1 MIFNDHFLD
10 LTLLNVKFNII
21 FMNINNTDWFLSF
34 QHKKYCTYKHINEL
48 YLFKGMD
55 YQIQFNSNS
64 NIYNLKMFSFD
75 CTDYQL
81 SMQLYFPFKHI
92 CPFHS
97 PAVLCAQT

>member
-10 LTLLNVKFNII
+10 LTLFNVKCNII

-64 NIYNLKMFSFD
+64 NIYNLNFQCNYNSLLKTFA
-75 CTDYQL
+75 L
-81 SMQLYFPFKHI
+81 SIVQQFYVHKHKYI
-92 CPFHS
+92 
-97 PAVLCAQT
+97 